1 MNFEKRLGKQVF
13 KNHNI
18 AIRFNLLQVLSI
30 PASFGI
36 YCVIHTF
43 F

>member
-1 MNFEKRLGKQVF
+1 MNFEKLLGWQVF
-13 KNHNI
+13 KNDDYNPI
-18 AIRFNLLQVLSI
+18 QSSSSLSI